1 MASTLTVDNIVGA
14 TTAANVKLPAGS
26 VLQTVNSQTT
36 TSETT
41 TSNSY
46 VDTGLHVT
54 ITPKYSSSK
63 ILIRASVCLY
73 QPNNAGAAS
82 VTVKRGSTN
91 LSSASYGFGYIYIA
105 SGGGH
110 VNQTPIEF
118 LDSPSTT
125 SATTYRVQISTGV
138 GVNLGTA
145 YISVNGTPS
154 TITVMEIAQ

>member
-26 VLQTVNSQTT
+26 VLQTVHSQI
-36 TSETT
+36 SSQETT

-46 VDTGLHVT
+46 VDSGLHAT

-63 ILIRASVCLY
+63 ILVTASVCLY
-73 QPNNAGAAS
+73 NTDNNSAAS
-82 VTVKRGSTN
+82 VTIKRGSTN

-125 SATTYRVQISTGV
+125 SATTYRVQYSTGV
-138 GVNLGTA
+138 GVNTGTA

-154 TITVMEIAQ
+154 TITLMEIAQ